1 MKSIMVE
8 KFSDFLNIIN
18 SAEQGVYFCFDNVL
32 KKDDEWN
39 KYVNDIGTGIFIF
52 VFCQKRFKCKV
63 IFVEEEKFGSLQ
75 KCKTEKE
82 HLEKFSK
89 EFGAKIPFVT
99 DYYICCFNQDN
110 KEKIKEGFKGAFD
123 LKNIMTGH
131 ELCNILNI
139 DYDEIIKIRTNDAKD
154 NLIYF
159 CEELKKINEVMRLLK
174 K

>member
-1 MKSIMVE
+1 MYK
-8 KFSDFLNIIN
+8 
-18 SAEQGVYFCFDNVL
+18 
-32 KKDDEWN
+32 
-39 KYVNDIGTGIFIF
+39 
-52 VFCQKRFKCKV
+52 
-63 IFVEEEKFGSLQ
+63 
-75 KCKTEKE
+75 
-82 HLEKFSK
+82 EKFSK